1 MRRTGPILSR
11 FHASLFAAS
20 ILIAA
25 LAPSPC
31 LGEEVT
37 ISVVHTNDVH
47 GHLFPG
53 RDDLSPGE
61 PKPIVGGARALGRFV
76 GSLRQKRAKDGGVF
90 LLDAGDVFHGTPEGD
105 LTKGQAVVDFFNTL
119 KYDAAVVGNHE
130 FAYGVDSFLKIA
142 KASKFAWL
150 GANIVAKKRKDWDD
164 TVVKGIQKTIRGVKI
179 AVLGVTTQRC
189 AHLNKPG
196 NTTGLE
202 FRNVFEI
209 VPPIVKKL
217 RKRGYLVL
225 ILTHM
230 GSDADRQLASL
241 IPEATAVIGGHDHVV
256 ISEARTPD
264 APLLAQS
271 GEYLRRVG
279 QIDIK
284 VDRADDGSTFKVISS
299 SNRVVNLRPVSGP
312 SQNDDESRVIRF
324 LKEQRFRS
332 FDIPVAKAKV
342 ALPRSLKQ
350 RGPSRIGTFVAAS
363 IRHHWK
369 TDASFIGLGG
379 LRGGLPAGVITLRDL
394 YLVYPF
400 EDPIV
405 VLELNGKDFIKSFRN
420 QLRGGRLNLG
430 SSGIHFKYDVTARS
444 SKRVTDVFAGDK
456 AVTKDG
462 RYRLAVTDYTFQR
475 LLIERR
481 IKPLKVINTGAT
493 VFKTLIDDLDV
504 APDPCAASG
513 SLLGAFSAERAK
525 RPLVEIPDP
534 TLKAVHVKSP
544 AKLWRSHKINVNTAD
559 EELLASLP
567 WISRQLAQAI
577 IQTRS
582 ANGDF
587 SELSELLKVPGINKD
602 ELKKLDRFL
611 KVN

>member
-1 MRRTGPILSR
+1 MNEKTGKILPLFLVS
-11 FHASLFAAS
+11 FFLATFCPPASAD
-20 ILIAA
+20 
-25 LAPSPC
+25 
-31 LGEEVT
+31 EVKIT
-37 ISVVHTNDVH
+37 IIHTNDVH

-61 PKPIVGGARALGRFV
+61 PKPIIGGSRALARFV
-76 GSLRQKRAKDGGVF
+76 GQTRKKRSKDGGVL

-119 KYDAAVVGNHE
+119 NYDAAVVGNHE
-130 FAYGVDSFLKIA
+130 FAYGIESFLAMTKR
-142 KASKFAWL
+142 SKFAWL
-150 GANIVAKKRKDWDD
+150 GANIFATKRKDWDGN
-164 TVVKGIQKTIRGVKI
+164 VVKGIQKTIKGVKV
-179 AVLGVTTQRC
+179 AVLGLTTQRC
-189 AHLNKPG
+189 SHLNKPG

-217 RKRGYLVL
+217 HKNGYIVV
-225 ILTHM
+225 IITHM
-230 GSDADRQLASL
+230 GSDSDRQLASL
-241 IPEATAVIGGHDHVV
+241 IPEATAIIGGHDHVV
-256 ISEARTPD
+256 VGEARTPD
-264 APLLAQS
+264 APMLAQS

-279 QIDIK
+279 EINLK
-284 VDRADDGSTFKVISS
+284 VNRPKDGSSPQVLSS
-299 SNRVVNLRPVSGP
+299 SNRVINLVPVSGP
-312 SQNDDESRVIRF
+312 SQNSDETKIISF

-332 FDIPVAKAKV
+332 FDIAVAKANT
-342 ALPRSLKQ
+342 ALPRSSKQ
-350 RGPSRIGTFVAAS
+350 RGPSRIGTFVAS
-363 IRHHWK
+363 SLRRHWK

-379 LRGGLPAGVITLRDL
+379 LRGGLPAGAITLRDL

-405 VLELNGKDFIKSFRN
+405 VLELSGKDFVKAFRN

-430 SSGIHFKYDVTARS
+430 SSGIHFKYDVTAKT
-444 SKRVTDVFAGDK
+444 SKRVTDVYAGDK
-456 AVTKDG
+456 LVTKDG

-493 VFKTLIDDLDV
+493 VFKSLINVLDV

-513 SLLGAFSAERAK
+513 SLLGAFSAERGK
-525 RPLVEIPDP
+525 RPLAQIPDP
-534 TLKAVHVKSP
+534 LLKAVHVKSP

-567 WISRQLAQAI
+567 WISREIAQAI

-582 ANGDF
+582 DSGDF
-587 SELSELLKVPGINKD
+587 SELSELLKVPGISKD